1 MPWVLPMCGCSGHKD
16 QRPPMRL
23 DSLQSSVKSVVLE
36 NRCLKK
42 NILGEQSDTQGK
54 STSSW
59 DMQGALWGSWARA
72 GPSGLGG

>member
-36 NRCLKK
+36 NRSLKK
-42 NILGEQSDTQGK
+42 NILGEQRVTPKGKAPPPGTCRELFGAPGQG
-54 STSSW
+54 
-59 DMQGALWGSWARA
+59 QV
-72 GPSGLGG
+72 PVV